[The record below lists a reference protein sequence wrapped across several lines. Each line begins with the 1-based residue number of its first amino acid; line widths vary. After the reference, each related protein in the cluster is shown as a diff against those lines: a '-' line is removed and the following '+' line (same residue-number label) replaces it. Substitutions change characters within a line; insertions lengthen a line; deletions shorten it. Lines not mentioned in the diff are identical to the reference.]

1 MSKRNG
7 SLVERGRKL
16 ALGACAAFAATGVPS
31 LAGEA
36 QGTINFV
43 QAGHGYTPENVFFL
57 VQVDGTRTN
66 SPSCATD
73 ARMAINPATNA
84 GKAMLAML
92 LSAKAAGQT
101 VILYGTGNCQL
112 MGTEFESISHMRVY

>member
-7 SLVERGRKL
+7 SRVARGLRLMLVVWA
-16 ALGACAAFAATGVPS
+16 ALAATAAPA

-36 QGTINFV
+36 QGTIYFV

-73 ARMAINPATNA
+73 TRMAINPATNA

-112 MGTEFESISHMRVY
+112 MGTEFESVSFMRVY